1 MNYIYEKGKMNNKEF
16 TEALELDTINALKFL
31 NELLNEYE
39 TKFNSKEIGFSY
51 DIKKWKPILDAK
63 GYKFQGKHQGINPR
77 WITEEE
83 YEKELQEKPITTTRN
98 TSKQLTS
105 NQIDVLIE
113 MIENYT
119 SNEKEELKNDR
130 SVFYDKDYEDLV
142 NRSFRI
148 SQNVFDKISKVEENN
163 KIIPKYVIFNRL
175 LELGLDSLG
184 KK

>member
-1 MNYIYEKGKMNNKEF
+1 MNYIYEKGKMRNKEM

-31 NELLNEYE
+31 NELLNEYG
-39 TKFNSKEIGFSY
+39 TNFNSDEIGFSY
-51 DIKKWKPILDAK
+51 DVKKWKPILTGK
-63 GYKFQGKHQGINPR
+63 GYVFQGKHQGINPR
-77 WITEEE
+77 WITQEE
-83 YEKELQEKPITTTRN
+83 YEKELQEKPTTTTRN

-113 MIENYT
+113 MINNYT

-130 SVFYDKDYEDLV
+130 SVFYDKDYNDLI

-148 SQNVFDKISKVEENN
+148 SQDIFERISKVEENN

-175 LELGLDSLG
+175 LELGLYSLER
-184 KK
+184 K